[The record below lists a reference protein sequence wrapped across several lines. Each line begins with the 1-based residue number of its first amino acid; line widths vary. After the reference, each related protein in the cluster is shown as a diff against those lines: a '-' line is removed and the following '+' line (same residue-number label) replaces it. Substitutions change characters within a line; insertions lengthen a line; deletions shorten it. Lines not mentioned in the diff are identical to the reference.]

1 MRKQAGGRSAT
12 MIGPL
17 REAVAVMKRI
27 LVALDGS
34 PRAPRVLEVA
44 ARLAELAGGRLVLY
58 RAITVSPELPGE
70 VFIETER
77 RLEDILLANARDD
90 LARTAA
96 QLRPE
101 LVERTVTT
109 FAIPWDGICRAAREC
124 EADLIAIGS
133 HGYGGIDRILGT
145 TAGKVVNHAD
155 RNVLVVRNS
164 L

>member
-1 MRKQAGGRSAT
+1 
-12 MIGPL
+12 
-17 REAVAVMKRI
+17 MKHL

-34 PRAPRVLEVA
+34 PRAPKVLEAA
-44 ARLAELAGGRLVLY
+44 ARLAELVGSKLVLY
-58 RAITVSPELPGE
+58 RAITVSPDLPRE
-70 VFIETER
+70 VLVETDR

-90 LARTAA
+90 LVRIAA
-96 QLRPE
+96 HLRPE
-101 LVERTVTT
+101 LVEKTVTA

-124 EADLIAIGS
+124 EADLIVIGA